1 MRILRTRLTKRIK
14 SGMAKARA
22 AGKHI
27 GRPKLNP
34 TTELLN
40 RVRKLARPSG
50 LSNSTE
56 KGRKR
61 SVAISSFRRY
71 DRCPI

>member
-1 MRILRTRLTKRIK
+1 MRVLRTRLTKRIRFET
-14 SGMAKARA
+14 ANARA

-34 TTELLN
+34 TTELSN
-40 RVRKLARPSG
+40 GVRKLARPSD
-50 LSNSTE
+50 LPNSTE

>member
-1 MRILRTRLTKRIK
+1 MRLLRTRLTKRIRFET
-14 SGMAKARA
+14 AKARA

-27 GRPKLNP
+27 GRPKFKP
-34 TTELLN
+34 TTELSN

-50 LSNSTE
+50 LPNSTE
-56 KGRKR
+56 KGSKR
-61 SVAISSFRRY
+61 SVALSSFRRY